1 MSILR
6 VENLQKSF
14 WEISEKLEIL
24 KGINL
29 TVEEGEKI
37 AITGESGSGKS
48 TLLYILGMLDTA
60 DSGEILYSN
69 EIPQNINKFRN
80 QKIGFVF
87 QSHYLLADFT
97 MLENVA
103 IPHFLH
109 SQDYKKSLQKAE
121 KLLKILDIW
130 KRKDHYPNQLSGGEQ
145 QRTAVARALIN
156 NPEIV
161 FADEP
166 TGNLDAKHSAD
177 LIDFIIN
184 LNETQNQTFIVVT
197 HDIEIAKKMDKHY
210 KLIDGILQVQK

>member
-6 VENLQKSF
+6 VENLRKSF

-24 KGINL
+24 KDVNL
-29 TVEEGEKI
+29 TVEKGEKI

-69 EIPQNINKFRN
+69 EIPQDINQFRN

-109 SQDYKKSLQKAE
+109 SRDYKKSLQKAE
-121 KLLKILDIW
+121 NLLKILDIW
-130 KRKDHYPNQLSGGEQ
+130 ERKNHYPNQLSGGEQ

-156 NPEIV
+156 DPEIV

-166 TGNLDAKHSAD
+166 TGNLDVKHSAD

-184 LNETQNQTFIVVT
+184 LNETQSQTFIIVT
-197 HDIEIAKKMDKHY
+197 HDLEIAKKMDKHY
-210 KLIDGILQVQK
+210 KLVDGILQIQK